1 MVTRQPQISQSL
13 RIKQETLMFQL
24 FRNNDYR
31 KNLAERFQLGVVGR
45 ISQAFEPGSVT
56 AAPTACSATR
66 LYEHFW
72 DSLLVTNTGCRR
84 TPKST
89 GQQLGSDQASQKVRL

>member
-1 MVTRQPQISQSL
+1 
-13 RIKQETLMFQL
+13 MFQL
-24 FRNNDYR
+24 FRNNFYQ
-31 KNLAERFQLGVVGR
+31 KKLAERFLLVAVGR

-56 AAPTACSATR
+56 AAPTATR

-89 GQQLGSDQASQKVRL
+89 GHQLGADLASQKVRL